1 MSHPDLPSTGGEG
14 SVVVPA
20 QRDAVV
26 GMSRSTAGVLV
37 HVMDL
42 APGRGHMAAGD
53 EAFTVAES
61 DRPTLMGVE
70 DAVRGVDS
78 DDAPSRVEQDPL
90 HAAPARGVRGDS
102 GGHGVSIPSMRAHPE
117 PVA

>member
-1 MSHPDLPSTGGEG
+1 M
-14 SVVVPA
+14 VVPA

-26 GMSRSTAGVLV
+26 GMSRSAAGVLV

-42 APGRGHMAAGD
+42 APGRGHMTAGD

-70 DAVRGVDS
+70 DAVGGMDS